1 MCNVRAVRCPVYIPP
16 SLTREPLLPLRDHN
30 VEDDDQEA
38 EDGHR
43 IQPVLGST
51 DHATGCPATL
61 VALSGLSCC
70 GMIGVRTSVSLE
82 LLPLALS
89 DLEIGSVGGV

>member
-1 MCNVRAVRCPVYIPP
+1 M
-16 SLTREPLLPLRDHN
+16 
-30 VEDDDQEA
+30 
-38 EDGHR
+38 
-43 IQPVLGST
+43 
-51 DHATGCPATL
+51 ATVSSRYLDRQTMQQVAPRLL